1 MKIGFLMASLD
12 PIHIGHIATVTKVLN
27 EGLCDKV
34 YVVPTVHNPWKEM
47 PIGSFDE
54 RCDMVLKSLAWV
66 SRVYPR
72 KVYLE
77 RIEETLSEP
86 YYSCYT
92 LQKLYK
98 KYGQGRDGEKNEL
111 FIIGGADTINSVT
124 KWMHYEDMIKPYF
137 KFIGFT
143 RGDIEI
149 ANDEVEYKLVESD
162 AADVSS
168 TLVRELAKDGK
179 CVFPYVSES
188 IVDDVMKIYG

>member
-1 MKIGFLMASLD
+1 MASLD

-27 EGLCDKV
+27 DDLCDKV
-34 YVVPTVHNPWKEM
+34 YIVPTVHNPWKDL

-98 KYGQGRDGEKNEL
+98 SMVRGEMVRRPNCSLSAGRIQL
-111 FIIGGADTINSVT
+111 IQ
-124 KWMHYEDMIKPYF
+124 
-137 KFIGFT
+137 
-143 RGDIEI
+143 
-149 ANDEVEYKLVESD
+149 
-162 AADVSS
+162 
-168 TLVRELAKDGK
+168 
-179 CVFPYVSES
+179 
-188 IVDDVMKIYG
+188 